1 MVEIE
6 VKIKVEDLD
15 SFQEKILQLGAKL
28 EKERFLEENILY
40 DFPSHTLYKK
50 RQALRLRIIDK
61 KTYLTFKGA
70 PQKSRKFKIREEY
83 ESEVKS
89 LKQLR
94 KILKSIGLVPVF
106 NYQKHRTILR
116 KGPLK
121 ICLDEL
127 SIGNFIEMEG
137 KRNEIVKF
145 AKALGFSK
153 DEYIKLDYI
162 QLIKKEK
169 EGKSDLSIKT

>member
-6 VKIKVEDLD
+6 VKIKVEDLS
-15 SFQEKILQLGAKL
+15 SFREKILQLGAKL

-40 DFPSHTLYKK
+40 DFPSQILYRK
-50 RQALRLRIIDK
+50 RQALRFRIQGK
-61 KTYLTFKGA
+61 KAFLTFKGA

-89 LKQLR
+89 QKQLR

-106 NYQKHRTILR
+106 NYQKQRTVLK
-116 KGPLK
+116 KGSLK

-127 SIGNFIEMEG
+127 SIGNFIELEG
-137 KRNEIVKF
+137 KRNEIAKF

-153 DEYIKLDYI
+153 DRYIKLDYV
-162 QLIKKEK
+162 QLIKGEM
-169 EGKSDLSIKT
+169 GKIGSID